1 MLSYEKAVSSILVL
15 VALIGVVVFLRKKGV
30 IDGDSGPQFAKLVT
44 QFTLPAL
51 IFFSL
56 ASTTFVWDQAILAL
70 VMLAAEIVCLGLAWF
85 IGRSLKLAPPQM
97 GAFVLV
103 CGFGSSSL
111 LGYAFIS
118 ELFPANA
125 AAIVEAVIISELGV
139 GPALFTIGVMIAIY
153 YGSQSVSPAA
163 RFKAAMAFFRSP
175 IFFSV
180 VAGLAWST
188 LKLPIDIP
196 VVSTLFE
203 GLKVVGSA
211 NTLMV
216 ALTVGVMLHFQN
228 LKEVA
233 LLAAIVIVLKL
244 VLKPILVWL
253 PTLAMSF
260 TATQVHILVL
270 EGAMPSAMLTVV
282 LSATY
287 GCDAKLASKLVF
299 ATTVVSCASI
309 LVVYGLLG

>member
-1 MLSYEKAVSSILVL
+1 MLSYEKALSAIVVL
-15 VALIGVVVFLRKKGV
+15 VALISLVVFLRKKGV
-30 IDGDSGPQFAKLVT
+30 IAEDAGPQFAKLVT
-44 QFTLPAL
+44 QLTLPAL

-56 ASTTFVWDQAILAL
+56 AKTSLQWDQSVLAL
-70 VMLAAEIVCLGLAWF
+70 VMLGAEIVCLALAWA
-85 IGRSLKLAPPQM
+85 IGRGLKLEPAQM
-97 GAFVLV
+97 GAFILV

-118 ELFPANA
+118 ELFPGNA
-125 AAIVEAVIISELGV
+125 AAVVEAVIISELGV

-153 YGSQSVSPAA
+153 YGAESVSSAE
-163 RFKAAMAFFRSP
+163 RFKAAMAFFKSP

-180 VAGLAWST
+180 VAGLAWSS
-188 LKLPIDIP
+188 LKLPMDLP
-196 VVSTLFE
+196 VLSTVFDA
-203 GLKVVGSA
+203 LKIIGVA

-216 ALTVGVMLHFQN
+216 ALTVGVMLHFQD
-228 LKEVA
+228 LKQVA
-233 LLAAIVIVLKL
+233 VMAGIVIVMKL

-299 ATTVVSCASI
+299 ATTVASCASI
-309 LVVYGLLG
+309 LVVYGLLT

>member
-1 MLSYEKAVSSILVL
+1 MHSYETAISSILVL
-15 VALIGVVVFLRKKGV
+15 VALIGLVVLLRKKGV
-30 IDGDSGPQFAKLVT
+30 IADDSGPQFAKLVT

-56 ASTTFVWDQAILAL
+56 ARTTLVWDQAYLAL
-70 VMLAAEIVCLGLAWF
+70 VMLAAEILCLGLAWF
-85 IGRSLKLAPPQM
+85 IGRGLKLAPPQM
-97 GAFVLV
+97 GAFILV

-118 ELFPANA
+118 ELFPGDT

-153 YGSQSVSPAA
+153 YGAQSVSSAQ
-163 RFKAAMAFFRSP
+163 RFKAAMAFFKSP

-180 VAGLAWST
+180 VAGLAWSA
-188 LKLPIDIP
+188 LKLPCDIP
-196 VVSTLFE
+196 VISTIFD
-203 GLKVVGSA
+203 GLKVIGAA

-216 ALTVGVMLHFQN
+216 ALTVGVMLHFQE

-233 LLAAIVIVLKL
+233 LMAAIVIVIKL
-244 VLKPILVWL
+244 VLKPIMVWL
-253 PTLAMSF
+253 PTLAMPFS
-260 TATQVHILVL
+260 ATQVHILVL

-299 ATTVVSCASI
+299 ATTIVSCISI
-309 LVVYGLLG
+309 MVVYGLLS